1 MAHKKMK
8 TVLLCMASALLLA
21 LSSHPARSA
30 DPQHTL
36 TVGVAGSAPFVI
48 DTQQQ
53 TGISL
58 EIWQNMANVAGVDY
72 RLEPFTSVPQALAA
86 LDSGRLDMVI
96 GPVSITADRV
106 DKFRFTQPYFM
117 TSLSIMSRVE
127 SPTIWQRIKPF
138 FSIHFFY
145 AVFIFLCILAIVGT
159 LLWLTERHKNPDEFP
174 LRPAR
179 GIANGMWC
187 AIVTMST
194 TGYGDRSPKTFWGRL
209 IAGSWMI
216 ISIIF
221 ATTMV
226 AGIASTLT
234 LTGFTTNTISKAED
248 LSKKKV
254 AVVKNSPAED
264 LVKKYNGKAVY
275 IESLQQ
281 GYEALEAKKV
291 SAVLYDRAQ
300 LLYLNK
306 EKNEDDISVSVYEY
320 FRQGYGFAVPRDYTG
335 LDALNKALLT
345 LQESGRIAQI
355 LNEWIGVNNKP

>member
-1 MAHKKMK
+1 MANKK
-8 TVLLCMASALLLA
+8 TSLLFFLLTFLLFFG
-21 LSSHPARSA
+21 LSPRLARSA
-30 DPQHTL
+30 DPQPAL
-36 TVGVAGSAPFVI
+36 RVGVAGSAPFVI
-48 DTQQQ
+48 DTLQQ
-53 TGISL
+53 TGISM
-58 EIWQNMANVAGVDY
+58 EIWQNTANLAGLDY
-72 RLEPFTSVPQALAA
+72 QLFPFTSVPDALAA
-86 LDSGRLDMVI
+86 LDSGSLDMVI

-106 DKFRFTQPYFM
+106 EQFRFTQPYFM

-138 FSIHFFY
+138 FSMHFFY

-234 LTGFTTNTISKAED
+234 LTGFTTNTINKAED
-248 LSKKKV
+248 LSGKKV

-264 LVKKYNGKAVY
+264 LVKKYNGNAVY
-275 IESLQQ
+275 IESLKQA
-281 GYEALEAKKV
+281 YEALEAKKV
-291 SAVLYDRAQ
+291 AAIIYDRAQ

-306 EKNEDDISVSVYEY
+306 AKNNEEISVSVYEY
-320 FRQGYGFAVPRDYTG
+320 FRQGYGFAVRPNYAG
-335 LDALNKALLT
+335 LDKLNKALLT